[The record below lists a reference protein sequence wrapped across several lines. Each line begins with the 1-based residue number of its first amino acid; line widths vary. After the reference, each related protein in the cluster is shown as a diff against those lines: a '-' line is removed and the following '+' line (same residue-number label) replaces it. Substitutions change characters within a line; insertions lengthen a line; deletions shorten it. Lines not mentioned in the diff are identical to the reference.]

1 MSTKEKTGLSVYF
14 GCFVHVFN
22 SCNIEMN
29 LQQKQRKSIRR
40 KYVLVSNQ
48 NTNLLIT
55 QRFSVTQ
62 YSDVHQISYKL
73 QLINIFWNYWK
84 NELNA
89 IRNS

>member
-1 MSTKEKTGLSVYF
+1 
-14 GCFVHVFN
+14 
-22 SCNIEMN
+22 MN

-73 QLINIFWNYWK
+73 QLINIF
-84 NELNA
+84 
-89 IRNS
+89 